1 MTHHPPNLTPNPE
14 TVSALRQL
22 VDAFIKGS
30 LKDKLDKL
38 DKLKNE
44 NVEQRQL
51 LMQKHQPVVWLAD
64 AARRAMEIQL
74 ATHTLK
80 PIHPDARGSTI
91 YRDPGPVSD
100 PVLVASHVVL
110 EPVDD
115 VVGNAA
121 ALAVYKLLKLSHAG
135 ESLLLRA
142 RRRDVDFQA
151 ALTHGAL
158 PEAGQAATEWIA
170 SFAALAEASS
180 EPASHSLAKQLYF
193 PLGDGNYH
201 LLAPLFPTTLVHE
214 WHGRQISDRFSDAT
228 KAAKDARRSETRPN
242 DGKGYRDYPGLAVQ
256 KFGGTNPQNISQLN
270 SKRVGAAHLFSALP
284 PVWRSAELNA
294 LMKTSSVFTMSG
306 VLFWQFEKSI
316 KTLRQFLVFVNKG
329 ANKQRSILEWRQAR
343 SARIDQ
349 LIDDIQ
355 AWAATVQMSQP
366 GWSLRADCLLSD
378 DERQWLDP
386 HAPQALD
393 DKARAAR
400 AQAYADRAAMQ
411 PELSDEDCMFDFINE
426 EEEKAEAQAEA
437 KALDIDQQIAKT
449 FAGWLNALL
458 TTKDT
463 QMDNATHREWV
474 QRWQALPAEKEAQ
487 HAA

>member
-1 MTHHPPNLTPNPE
+1 MKTLPLIPE

-22 VDAFIKGS
+22 VDGFIQS
-30 LKDKLDKL
+30 RCEAKL
-38 DKLKNE
+38 DKLKDE
-44 NVEQRQL
+44 DVEQRQL
-51 LMQKHQPVVWLAD
+51 LRDAHRPAVWLAD
-64 AARRAMEIQL
+64 AARRAMQIQL

-110 EPVDD
+110 EPADD

-121 ALAVYKLLKLSHAG
+121 ALDVYKLLKLAHAG

-158 PEAGQAATEWIA
+158 PEASQAATEWIA

-193 PLGDGNYH
+193 PLADGSYH

-228 KAAKDARRSETRPN
+228 KAAKEARRSEARPN

-256 KFGGTNPQNISQLN
+256 KFGGTKPQNISQLN
-270 SKRVGAAHLFSALP
+270 SERGGSAHLLSALP
-284 PVWRSAELNA
+284 PVWRSAELSA

-316 KTLRQFLVFVNKG
+316 KTLRQFLILVNKG
-329 ANKQRSILEWRQAR
+329 GNKKRSILEWRQERGAR
-343 SARIDQ
+343 VDQ

-366 GWSLRADCLLSD
+366 GWSLRADCLLTD
-378 DERQWLDP
+378 AERQWLDP

-393 DKARAAR
+393 DKATEAS
-400 AQAYADRAAMQ
+400 AQAYAEWVATQ
-411 PELSDEDCMFDFINE
+411 PVSSDEASMFDFINE
-426 EEEKAEAQAEA
+426 AEEKAEAQAEA

-474 QRWQALPAEKEAQ
+474 QRWQALPVEKEAQ